1 MPNQNH
7 LEKAVERSPSKGSNS
22 SINDASSQGLSNDS
36 LDNLSMLA
44 NQSKNSMATQ
54 DLSNLA
60 DQSSSVKQ
68 LKAFSS
74 QTPPAGKPTTNVSS
88 SKNPVQLEGGE
99 QTEKP
104 QASEGEGG
112 AKKFAASL
120 EQEMLLLQGDLSL
133 TSKIKGFFGAET
145 SFSKIQKL
153 INSYTSAKD
162 DLAKRAYKQ
171 PIIRAG
177 EEWLKKHDVDLH
189 GKGQNKRFFESDQKN
204 DEVKRKSIQRIVNA
218 LKKEKDDEK
227 PVGLARLS
235 DKVTTGTKIM
245 SNLKGAS
252 NFLFD
257 TKHDEKSSFQ
267 KIEPVFEA
275 YQTASEGEITSI
287 PALINMLMLA
297 QNAKKGI
304 NDWMEKHKDSST
316 PGDIEKRKTLGSMLS
331 NIGKFKASL
340 NIQPYFTAEIRGVD
354 VGETIGSQL
363 VASSV
368 KIIVKLPSGEA
379 TGSLDNVSITE
390 AGFNFSK
397 LDLSYSG
404 DLQITEG
411 FKVSA
416 PTISLEK
423 TGNSYIFNGAG
434 GLSIDMSPKFGLTSL
449 TAKGRVGLGYDFA
462 NKKFINPLIENG
474 TIDATL
480 FNCVDINVKELGFAE
495 GVFSAASGS
504 MTVKAFEKEMGGTLE
519 GVSYSKETGFGFKN
533 AAITS
538 SGTIEPIPGS
548 GISVTTPTLS
558 LQKTALGWDITG
570 SGRLGLNIDATY
582 AKLTK
587 AEADVSLTYGLK
599 DKNIKHFNMSNGAI
613 ALSLFDAIELT
624 GDEINYANGALTIGS
639 FSATLDGGDTL
650 GAGLEGSGSD
660 LVISKTAI
668 NWSEIGVKINKVFE
682 MGGFS
687 FKPPK
692 GIIRKEGAS
701 FIVILENAVGSLEV
715 GEWFTAG
722 GTGTLQW
729 GPKLNGGKPKINSAQ
744 LSVTAKTSKNFPK
757 EFIPFA
763 WPIETGFFMT
773 VPAGPVPISGGVSV
787 GLDGAVPLAFNANI
801 GHDGEKFTIGGSLSL
816 NPKISFYVKVY
827 AGAGTPLL
835 VYIGGFIKG
844 AAEAQASASM
854 GIEGTAAAKDNY
866 EFSDITGKYA
876 MSADFVAKLSAGLEV
891 RALYFFNKELF
902 DIVVKE
908 WNLGSSSMSGEYD
921 FLKKKSKL
929 IKGDKLLTGVKGT
942 SMNAD
947 ALGIPLPEIQM
958 RTKAFS
964 SAVKKLF
971 EAIQA
976 EGIRVGKPAIMGKLQ
991 TEGAASESD
1000 LTSGKAEILKIADKA
1015 VQDSFDIT
1023 EIGRLSRKEL
1033 EYQQKIK
1040 SNNTTFT
1047 EWLASQNTKMEEAP
1061 DEGGSIS
1068 ISGGLHRKNKGH
1080 YKEKIDKGTEKHNR
1094 IKTETEGKLKLI
1106 KRKLLAFNTQ
1116 NALSTTIYAEL
1127 DSILDPSSEVSI
1139 EIITAKIDQY
1149 IQHIRKLKTA
1159 TTPNDIPDPED
1170 IGDLENI

>member
-1 MPNQNH
+1 MSDFSISK
-7 LEKAVERSPSKGSNS
+7 KAGKKSPSRDAKSSNGG
-22 SINDASSQGLSNDS
+22 NASQGFSNESLDS
-36 LDNLSMLA
+36 LSLLA
-44 NQSKNSMATQ
+44 NQSKDSMALQ
-54 DLSNLA
+54 DLSDLSE
-60 DQSSSVKQ
+60 QSSSAKQ

-74 QTPPAGKPTTNVSS
+74 QTPPAANPSKTSS
-88 SKNPVQLEGGE
+88 SSTKPVQLEGDEQAQAGE
-99 QTEKP
+99 D
-104 QASEGEGG
+104 GG
-112 AKKFAASL
+112 GGKKFAASL
-120 EQEMLLLQGDLSL
+120 EQEMLLLQGELSL
-133 TSKIKGFFGAET
+133 TSKVKGFFGMET

-218 LKKEKDDEK
+218 LKNEKADEK
-227 PVGLARLS
+227 PVGLASLS

-275 YQTASEGEITSI
+275 YQKASEGEITSI
-287 PALINMLMLA
+287 GGLINMLTLA

-304 NDWMEKHKDSST
+304 NDWMEKHKESNT
-316 PGDIEKRKTLGSMLS
+316 PGDNEKRKTLESMLD

-340 NIQPYFTAEIRGVD
+340 TIQPYFTAEVRGVD
-354 VGETIGSQL
+354 IGETIGSQL
-363 VASSV
+363 TASSV
-368 KIIVKLPSGEA
+368 SIIVKLPSGEA
-379 TGSLDNVSITE
+379 KGSLSNVSITE

-423 TGNSYIFNGAG
+423 TGDSYIFNGAG
-434 GLSIDMSPKFGLTSL
+434 DLSLEMSPGIGLTSL
-449 TAKGRVGLGYDFA
+449 NAEGHVGLGYDFA
-462 NKKFINPLIENG
+462 NKKFINPIIENG
-474 TIDATL
+474 SIDATL
-480 FNCVDINVKELGFAE
+480 FDCVDINVKELGFAE
-495 GVFSAASGS
+495 GVFSASSGS

-519 GVSYSKETGFGFKN
+519 GISYSKEAGFGFKK

-538 SGTIEPIPGS
+538 SGTIDPIPGS
-548 GISVTTPTLS
+548 GISVTNPGLS
-558 LQKTALGWDITG
+558 LEKTSLGWNITG
-570 SGRLGLNIDATY
+570 SGRLGLTIDATY
-582 AKLTK
+582 AQLTK

-599 DKNIKHFNMSNGAI
+599 DKKIQQFNMSNGAI
-613 ALSLFDAIELT
+613 GLSLFDVIALT
-624 GDEINYANGALTIGS
+624 GDDINYENGALTIGS
-639 FSATLDGGDTL
+639 FSATLDGGDVL

-660 LVISKTAI
+660 LVISKSAVD
-668 NWSEIGVKINKVFE
+668 WSEIGVKINKVFE

-687 FKPPK
+687 FTPPK

-701 FIVILENAVGSLEV
+701 FIVLLEDAAGSLEV

-722 GTGTLQW
+722 GKGTLQW
-729 GPKLNGGKPKINSAQ
+729 GPEFNNGKPKINSAE
-744 LSVTAKTSKNFPK
+744 LSVSAKTPKYFPK
-757 EFIPFA
+757 EFMPFG
-763 WPIETGFFMT
+763 WPISTGFFMT
-773 VPAGPVPISGGVSV
+773 VPAGPVPISGGVDV
-787 GLDGAVPLAFNANI
+787 GIEGAAPLSFDANI
-801 GHDGEKFTIGGSLSL
+801 GYDGEKFNVGGNFTLNPTLSL
-816 NPKISFYVKVY
+816 FVKIY

-844 AAEAQASASM
+844 AVESQASASM

-876 MSADFVAKLSAGLEV
+876 MNADFVAKLTAGLEV

-902 DIVVKE
+902 DIVIKE
-908 WNLGSSSMSGEYD
+908 WNLGNSSMSGEYD

-929 IKGDKLLTGVKGT
+929 ISGDKLLSGAKGT
-942 SMNAD
+942 STKAD
-947 ALGIPLPEIQM
+947 AMGIPLPEIQM

-964 SAVKKLF
+964 AAIKKLF

-976 EGIRVGKPAIMGKLQ
+976 EGIRVGKPAILGKL
-991 TEGAASESD
+991 EGEGVASDSD
-1000 LTSGKAEILKIADKA
+1000 LAAGKAEILKMADKA
-1015 VQDSFDIT
+1015 VKDSFDIT
-1023 EIGRLSRKEL
+1023 EIDRLSRKEN
-1033 EYQQKIK
+1033 EYQKKIK
-1040 SNNTTFT
+1040 SNSSIFN
-1047 EWLASQNTKMEEAP
+1047 EWLASQNSKMEEAP
-1061 DEGGSIS
+1061 AEGGSIS

-1080 YKEKIDKGTEKHNR
+1080 YKEKIEKGTEKHNR
-1094 IKTETEGKLKLI
+1094 IKTETENKLKI
-1106 KRKLLAFNTQ
+1106 ITRKLTAFNTQ
-1116 NALSTTIYAEL
+1116 STLSTTIYAEL
-1127 DSILDPSSEVSI
+1127 DSILDPNSDVTI
-1139 EIITAKIDQY
+1139 ETITAKVDQY
-1149 IQHIRKLKTA
+1149 IQNIRKLKAA
-1159 TTPNDIPDPED
+1159 TSPNDIPDPED

>member
-1 MPNQNH
+1 MPSQNH
-7 LEKAVERSPSKGSNS
+7 SEKVVERSPSKGSNS
-22 SINDASSQGLSNDS
+22 SISDASSQGLSNDS

-44 NQSKNSMATQ
+44 NQSKDSMALQ

-60 DQSSSVKQ
+60 EQSSSVKQ

-74 QTPPAGKPTTNVSS
+74 QTPPTGKSTTNNSA
-88 SKNPVQLEGGE
+88 SKPPVQLEVGE

-112 AKKFAASL
+112 DKKFAASL
-120 EQEMLLLQGDLSL
+120 EQEMLLLQGDLSV
-133 TSKIKGFFGAET
+133 TSKIKGFFGFES
-145 SFSKIQKL
+145 SFSKLQGL
-153 INSYTSAKD
+153 VNRYSAEKD
-162 DLAKRAYKQ
+162 VKGKASLKPQ
-171 PIIRAG
+171 IITVGR
-177 EEWLKKHDVDLH
+177 EWLGKH
-189 GKGQNKRFFESDQKN
+189 KGSKDKN
-204 DEVKRKSIQRIVNA
+204 DLVKKGSIERIIKG
-218 LKKEKDDEK
+218 LESEKTEK
-227 PVGLARLS
+227 PAELARLS

-252 NFLFD
+252 NFLFN
-257 TKHDEKSSFQ
+257 TKLDDKSSFQ

-275 YQTASEGEITSI
+275 FQTASEGEITSI
-287 PALINMLMLA
+287 PGLINMLTLA

-304 NDWMEKHKDSST
+304 NDWMDKHKDSTDS
-316 PGDIEKRKTLGSMLS
+316 GDIEKRKTLEPMLD

-340 NIQPYFTAEIRGVD
+340 NIEPYFTAEIRGID

-368 KIIVKLPSGEA
+368 TIIVKLPSGEA
-379 TGSLDNVSITE
+379 KGSLTNVSITE

-434 GLSIDMSPKFGLTSL
+434 GLSIDMNPKFGLTSL
-449 TAKGRVGLGYDFA
+449 TATGRVGLGYDFA

-474 TIDATL
+474 NINATL

-519 GVSYSKETGFGFKN
+519 GVSYSKAAGFRFTK

-570 SGRLGLNIDATY
+570 SGRLGLTIDATY

-613 ALSLFDAIELT
+613 ALSLFDVIELT
-624 GDEINYANGALTIGS
+624 GDEINYVNGALTIGS

-650 GAGLEGSGSD
+650 GAGLVGSGSN

-668 NWSEIGVKINKVFE
+668 DWSEIGVEINKVFQ

-701 FIVILENAVGSLEV
+701 FIVILENAEGSLEV

-757 EFIPFA
+757 EFLPFA

-816 NPKISFYVKVY
+816 DPKISFYVKVY

-929 IKGDKLLTGVKGT
+929 ISGDKLLTGVKGT

-947 ALGIPLPEIQM
+947 AMGIPLPKIQM

-1015 VQDSFDIT
+1015 VKDSFDMT
-1023 EIGRLSRKEL
+1023 EITRLSNKEVNY
-1033 EYQQKIK
+1033 EQKIK
-1040 SNNTTFT
+1040 SNNTIFN
-1047 EWLASQNTKMEEAP
+1047 EWLATQNKKLEEAP
-1061 DEGGSIS
+1061 DDGGGVSLTWE
-1068 ISGGLHRKNKGH
+1068 SGIHRQNKGH
-1080 YKEKIDKGTEKHNR
+1080 YKAKIEKGTEKHKR
-1094 IKTETEGKLKLI
+1094 IKAESKAKLTTI
-1106 KRKLLAFNTQ
+1106 KNKLLAFNTQ
-1116 NALSTTIYAEL
+1116 NALSTTIFIEL

-1139 EIITAKIDQY
+1139 ETITAKVDQY
-1149 IQHIRKLKTA
+1149 IQHIRKLKAA
-1159 TTPNDIPDPED
+1159 TSPNEIPDPED
-1170 IGDLENI
+1170 IGDLDNI